1 MIGECRMNNMF
12 KMKQVKIFAVLL
24 LVLGGAFVITSLM
37 RDSYALS
44 SKVYTREEM
53 QDMVVSTALNYFY
66 NTSYSDYGQTSM
78 DLLSDSTN
86 YYYYGT
92 VYWRD
97 LNMTPDMVNR
107 GNYYRTDC
115 SAFAFLAYM
124 NTFGYDASEFS
135 DINRYMLFYGQNEYK
150 MQRVN
155 SFEDHLYY
163 YRDAYEKFGQGW
175 NNSHLTRMVRLC
187 RSNKLAG
194 GTPV

>member
-1 MIGECRMNNMF
+1 MNNMF

-150 MQRVN
+150 MQ
-155 SFEDHLYY
+155 
-163 YRDAYEKFGQGW
+163 
-175 NNSHLTRMVRLC
+175 
-187 RSNKLAG
+187 
-194 GTPV
+194 

>member
-12 KMKQVKIFAVLL
+12 KIKQVKIFAILL
-24 LVLGGAFVITSLM
+24 LVLGSIFVITSLM
-37 RDSYALS
+37 RNSYALS
-44 SKVYTREEM
+44 SKVYTREQM

-97 LNMTPDMVNR
+97 LNKTPEMVNR

-115 SAFAFLAYM
+115 SAFAFLAYL
-124 NTFGYDASEFS
+124 NTFGYDASKFS
-135 DINRYMLFYGQNEYK
+135 DINRYMLFMGK
-150 MQRVN
+150 MSIRCK
-155 SFEDHLYY
+155 E
-163 YRDAYEKFGQGW
+163 
-175 NNSHLTRMVRLC
+175 
-187 RSNKLAG
+187 
-194 GTPV
+194 